1 MEEKKITHN
10 SPLDGIQGKAQKSE
24 QDSAQG
30 KAQKSAQDSAQGKAQ
45 KSKQKKSGKGWMK
58 GLISGT
64 FITERLILNNM
75 RYATLIVFLGIIL
88 ITNKFQ
94 AERTNREIGILEQE
108 VRDLRAE
115 SLSVSAELGGVSRQS
130 EIIDLVKERG
140 LGLEELREPPYR
152 IVVNE

>member
-1 MEEKKITHN
+1 MEEKK
-10 SPLDGIQGKAQKSE
+10 
-24 QDSAQG
+24 SA
-30 KAQKSAQDSAQGKAQ
+30 
-45 KSKQKKSGKGWMK
+45 QKKSSKGWMK

-94 AERTNREIGILEQE
+94 AERTNREIVVLEQE

-152 IVVNE
+152 IVVHE

>member
-10 SPLDGIQGKAQKSE
+10 NPLDSIQGKAHNSTH
-24 QDSAQG
+24 DSAQG
-30 KAQKSAQDSAQGKAQ
+30 KAQNHMQDSPQGKAQ
-45 KSKQKKSGKGWMK
+45 KTAQKKSGKGWMK

-75 RYATLIVFLGIIL
+75 RYAVLIVFLGIIL

-94 AERTNREIGILEQE
+94 AERTNREVIVLEQE

>member
-1 MEEKKITHN
+1 MEERKNTYYSAQGQTPKGT
-10 SPLDGIQGKAQKSE
+10 SAGIVDNDLGNAQKST
-24 QDSAQG
+24 QQSAPKSTRK
-30 KAQKSAQDSAQGKAQ
+30 KA
-45 KSKQKKSGKGWMK
+45 GKGWMK

-75 RYATLIVFLGIIL
+75 RYAALIVFLGIIL

-94 AERTNREIGILEQE
+94 AERTNREIVVLEQE